1 MELFFNLSWA
11 ALSMI
16 LVFLWMRF
24 APRDGASRRMQFVAL
39 AVLILVLF
47 PVVSVTD
54 DLQAALNPAET
65 DACQRRSHVL
75 TIAHSVIPAIAV
87 LPFVHSAHVPAAVIK
102 TRVEAIASALL
113 PDDPGRAQIQNRP
126 PPPVA

>member
-1 MELFFNLSWA
+1 MEVFFNLSWA
-11 ALSMI
+11 ALSAI
-16 LVFLWMRF
+16 LVLLWLRA
-24 APRDGASRRMQFVAL
+24 APRDGASRRLQFVAL

-65 DACQRRSHVL
+65 DTCQRRSHVL
-75 TIAHSVIPAIAV
+75 PVAHSVIPAVAV
-87 LPFVHSAHVPAAVIK
+87 LPLLSVMQVPLAVIK
-102 TRVEAIASALL
+102 TRVEAVFPAFL

-126 PPPVA
+126 PPVA